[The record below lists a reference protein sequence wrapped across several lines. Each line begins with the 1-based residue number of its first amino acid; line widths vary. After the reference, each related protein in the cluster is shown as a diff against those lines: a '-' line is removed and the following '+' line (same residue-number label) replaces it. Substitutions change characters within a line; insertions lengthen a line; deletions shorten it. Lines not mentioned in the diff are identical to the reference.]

1 MMPHL
6 SPDEISQC
14 VAGERTVEQERHL
27 SECARCAGE
36 VGEVERTLRLFCESA
51 KCWSEHQFEERPSP
65 RPRWRAAMAVAA
77 VVGACA
83 AVWLAA
89 VWVRPSAPRRVSAVP
104 ETPFVEMPY
113 VAPLAPYERSEVVR
127 MEVSVAALEAAGL
140 EVHARDTGAM
150 VLADLLLGQDGRA
163 HAVRLVSEK
172 ENFNG
177 RKNQ

>member
-1 MMPHL
+1 
-6 SPDEISQC
+6 
-14 VAGERTVEQERHL
+14 
-27 SECARCAGE
+27 
-36 VGEVERTLRLFCESA
+36 VGDVERTLGLFCEFA
-51 KCWSEHQFEERPSP
+51 KYWSEHRFEERLSP
-65 RPRWRAAMAVAA
+65 RPRWRAVMAVAA
-77 VVGACA
+77 VFGACA
-83 AVWLAA
+83 AVWLAMVLA
-89 VWVRPSAPRRVSAVP
+89 RPSAPRPMSAVL

-172 ENFNG
+172 EIANG
-177 RKNQ
+177 RESQ